1 MIILKIGLLQILQLC
16 IDSLLSNI
24 MYDGFYNLTQKP
36 FQLSADPDFFFRSS
50 VHKRALAYMQ
60 YGLTQGEGFV
70 LVTGSPGTGKTMLV
84 KSLIQNLNKEKLLIG
99 LMVTSQVGPED
110 TLRMIAST
118 FGFQYLHNDKASLLS
133 SFEKFIIE
141 KARVGLRLLLIVDE
155 AQHLPK
161 QSLEELRMLTN
172 LDVNGAQV
180 FQVFLIGQP
189 ELKRTVY
196 GADMEQLKQRIVSTY
211 HLDPLDV
218 EETKEYILFRL
229 QTAGWQGKPEFTESV
244 FEDIHEF
251 SAGVPRRINSLC
263 DRLLLFGFLEELSV
277 IDSDAVEKVI
287 SEVKE
292 EMLLET
298 FDEHSPII
306 ATSSKR
312 FTELEPGS
320 FDERLMKMENEIQY
334 LHNSLA
340 KEKALLRKAILIQL
354 DMDPVY
360 EHNGK

>member
-1 MIILKIGLLQILQLC
+1 
-16 IDSLLSNI
+16 

-84 KSLIQNLNKEKLLIG
+84 KNLIQNLNKDKLLIG

-110 TLRMIAST
+110 TLRMVAST
-118 FGFQYLHNDKASLLS
+118 FGFQYLHNDKASLLT

-141 KARVGLRLLLIVDE
+141 KAREGLRLLLIVDE
-155 AQHLPK
+155 AQNLPK

-196 GADMEQLKQRIVSTY
+196 AADMEQLKQRIVSTY

-229 QTAGWQGKPEFTESV
+229 QTAGWQGKPEFTSSV
-244 FEDIHEF
+244 FENIHEF
-251 SAGVPRRINSLC
+251 SAGVPRRINSIC

-277 IDSDAVEKVI
+277 IDTDAVEKVI
-287 SEVKE
+287 SEVQE
-292 EMLLET
+292 EMFLENS
-298 FDEHSPII
+298 EENL
-306 ATSSKR
+306 SSASLSVTR
-312 FTELEPGS
+312 YADVEPGS
-320 FDERLMKMENEIQY
+320 LEERLNRIESEIMILQ
-334 LHNSLA
+334 NSA
-340 KEKALLRKAILIQL
+340 SKEKALLRKAILIQL
-354 DMDPVY
+354 DMDSIY
-360 EHNGK
+360 EHTSK

>member
-1 MIILKIGLLQILQLC
+1 
-16 IDSLLSNI
+16 

-84 KSLIQNLNKEKLLIG
+84 KNLIQNLNKDKLLIG

-110 TLRMIAST
+110 TLRMVAST
-118 FGFQYLHNDKASLLS
+118 FGFQYLHNDKASLLT

-141 KARVGLRLLLIVDE
+141 KAREGLRLLLIVDE
-155 AQHLPK
+155 AQNLPK

-172 LDVNGAQV
+172 LDVNGTQV

-196 GADMEQLKQRIVSTY
+196 AADMEQLKQRIVSTY

-229 QTAGWQGKPEFTESV
+229 QTAGWQGKPEFTSSV
-244 FEDIHEF
+244 FENIHEF
-251 SAGVPRRINSLC
+251 SAGIPRRINSIC

-277 IDSDAVEKVI
+277 IDTDAVEKVI
-287 SEVKE
+287 SEVQE
-292 EMLLET
+292 EMFLEST
-298 FDEHSPII
+298 DEN
-306 ATSSKR
+306 TSSASIASAR
-312 FTELEPGS
+312 YTDIEPGS
-320 FDERLMKMENEIQY
+320 LDERLSRIENEIHHLQNN
-334 LHNSLA
+334 LN
-340 KEKALLRKAILIQL
+340 KEKSLLRKAILIQL
-354 DMDPVY
+354 DMDVIY
-360 EHNGK
+360 DQTGKKDP

>member
-1 MIILKIGLLQILQLC
+1 
-16 IDSLLSNI
+16 

-84 KSLIQNLNKEKLLIG
+84 KSLIQNLNKDKLLIG

-110 TLRMIAST
+110 TLRMVAST
-118 FGFQYLHNDKASLLS
+118 FGFQYLHNDKASLLT

-141 KARVGLRLLLIVDE
+141 KAREGVRLLLIVDE
-155 AQHLPK
+155 AQNLPK

-172 LDVNGAQV
+172 LDVNGSQV

-196 GADMEQLKQRIVSTY
+196 AADMEQLKQRIVSTY

-229 QTAGWQGKPEFTESV
+229 QTAGWQGKPEFTSSV
-244 FEDIHEF
+244 FENIHEF
-251 SAGVPRRINSLC
+251 SAGVPRRINSIC

-277 IDSDAVEKVI
+277 IDTDAIEKVI
-287 SEVKE
+287 SEVQE
-292 EMLLET
+292 EMFLESS
-298 FDEHSPII
+298 DEILP
-306 ATSSKR
+306 ATSLAATRYADIES
-312 FTELEPGS
+312 GS
-320 FDERLMKMENEIQY
+320 LDERLSRIENEI
-334 LHNSLA
+334 LHLQNNVN

-354 DMDPVY
+354 DMDSVY
-360 EHNGK
+360 DQTGK

>member
-1 MIILKIGLLQILQLC
+1 
-16 IDSLLSNI
+16 

-84 KSLIQNLNKEKLLIG
+84 KSLIQNLNKDKLLIG

-110 TLRMIAST
+110 TLRMVAST
-118 FGFQYLHNDKASLLS
+118 FGFQYLHNDKASLLT

-141 KARVGLRLLLIVDE
+141 KAREGVRLLLIVDE
-155 AQHLPK
+155 AQNLPK

-172 LDVNGAQV
+172 LDVNGSQV

-196 GADMEQLKQRIVSTY
+196 AADMEQLKQRIVSTY

-229 QTAGWQGKPEFTESV
+229 QTAGWQGKPEFTSSV
-244 FEDIHEF
+244 FENIHEF
-251 SAGVPRRINSLC
+251 SAGVPRRINSIC

-277 IDSDAVEKVI
+277 IDTDAVEKVI
-287 SEVKE
+287 SEVQE
-292 EMLLET
+292 EMFLESS
-298 FDEHSPII
+298 DEILP
-306 ATSSKR
+306 ATSLAATRYADIES
-312 FTELEPGS
+312 GS
-320 FDERLMKMENEIQY
+320 LDERLSRIENEI
-334 LHNSLA
+334 LHLQNNVN

-354 DMDPVY
+354 DMDSVY
-360 EHNGK
+360 DQTGK

>member
-1 MIILKIGLLQILQLC
+1 
-16 IDSLLSNI
+16 

-84 KSLIQNLNKEKLLIG
+84 KNLIQNLNKDKLLIG

-110 TLRMIAST
+110 TLRMVAST
-118 FGFQYLHNDKASLLS
+118 FGFQYLHNDKASLLT

-141 KARVGLRLLLIVDE
+141 KAREGLRLLLIVDE
-155 AQHLPK
+155 AQNLPK

-196 GADMEQLKQRIVSTY
+196 AADMEQLKQRIVSTY

-229 QTAGWQGKPEFTESV
+229 QTAGWQGKPEFTSSV
-244 FEDIHEF
+244 FENIHEF
-251 SAGVPRRINSLC
+251 SAGVPRRINSIC

-277 IDSDAVEKVI
+277 IDTDAVEKVI
-287 SEVKE
+287 SEVQE
-292 EMLLET
+292 EMFLENS
-298 FDEHSPII
+298 EENL
-306 ATSSKR
+306 SSASLSVTR
-312 FTELEPGS
+312 YADVEPGS
-320 FDERLMKMENEIQY
+320 LEERLNRIESEILILQ
-334 LHNSLA
+334 NSA
-340 KEKALLRKAILIQL
+340 SKEKALLRKAILIQL
-354 DMDPVY
+354 DMDSIY
-360 EHNGK
+360 EHTSK